1 MSSFL
6 NLVPAQCQA
15 MTVSAMA
22 VVAVR
27 SVTGF
32 VRLAGAGDTHL
43 RSALHRNTTAA
54 PLSLGVAFSLHQ
66 RLIWNTVARTNG
78 DA

>member
-27 SVTGF
+27 SVAGF
-32 VRLAGAGDTHL
+32 VRLTGAVG
-43 RSALHRNTTAA
+43 RY
-54 PLSLGVAFSLHQ
+54 PSLIS
-66 RLIWNTVARTNG
+66 IT
-78 DA
+78 